1 LARNRYITDITC
13 PLSLSTA
20 INNTH
25 MQCQLHRH
33 NRSNQGTNC
42 MGHYLTEQSV
52 KKLSM
57 LINLQVHQCSWKHYI
72 GLHPEVKG
80 NVYKLHTPLFKHVL
94 ILSCHLSISSPCSL
108 FCWGSHLNFRVHFL
122 LSPMC
127 ATRHPP

>member
-25 MQCQLHRH
+25 TQCQLYRH
-33 NRSNQGTNC
+33 NRGKQGTNC
-42 MGHYLTEQSV
+42 MGQYIPEQSV

-72 GLHPEVKG
+72 GLHQG
-80 NVYKLHTPLFKHVL
+80 NHSTNYTL
-94 ILSCHLSISSPCSL
+94 CCSNT
-108 FCWGSHLNFRVHFL
+108 F
-122 LSPMC
+122 
-127 ATRHPP
+127 